1 MRLRRRRSEGGRLK
15 RPDRR
20 QWLTLFGYAAAAAVY
35 ITIGV
40 LATDFLLS
48 VFVACAFL
56 LLAVWVVPTIVRRIV

>member
-1 MRLRRRRSEGGRLK
+1 MK

-20 QWLTLFGYAAAAAVY
+20 QFVTLLGYAGAAAIY

-40 LATDFLLS
+40 LTTDFLLS

-56 LLAVWVVPTIVRRIV
+56 LLAMWLVPAILRRII

>member
-1 MRLRRRRSEGGRLK
+1 MK

-20 QWLTLFGYAAAAAVY
+20 QFLTLLGYAGAAAIY

-40 LATDFLLS
+40 TTTDFLLS

-56 LLAVWVVPTIVRRIV
+56 LLTVWVVPTIVRRIG